1 MIRIAGKTVTP
12 HDMLGHYSADSIEMS
27 IVDKMSGSSL
37 SYDYETLLQYKF
49 ELDLR
54 ASIISTSK
62 NLLKGGMSFSTFRNS
77 KCNSDFW
84 IRTKEGGFLLKEEVE
99 PWNAIRNIIDE
110 GHKYA
115 TECATAIIIIYYG
128 AIADRFTET
137 QFNSI
142 FKSIYLMNWK
152 QLDRNLG
159 IKTYDNTIDELPGD
173 CTYFKNPDVNPL
185 TPQWQGE
192 NAIVLGDGLYY
203 GHGIGIKTAEGIISS
218 LNKHRKSDASESAYH
233 MNTATI
239 PGFKSLAA
247 KYYSADQYSRFQWT
261 GTPGHSYDF
270 STWGYPRFYSISSHY
285 R

>member
-1 MIRIAGKTVTP
+1 MIRIAGKAVTS
-12 HDMLGHYSADSIEMS
+12 HDMLGYYSADSIEMS

-37 SYDYETLLQYKF
+37 SYDYSTLLQYRF

-54 ASIISTSK
+54 AGIVNTAK
-62 NLLKGGMSFSTFRNS
+62 KLLKSGMPFSTFRDS

-84 IRTKEGGFLLKEEVE
+84 IRTKEGGFLLKEEVQ
-99 PWNAIRNIIDE
+99 PWAAIRNIIDE

-128 AIADRFTET
+128 AIADIFTET
-137 QFNSI
+137 QFNSM
-142 FKSIYLMNWK
+142 FRSIYLMNWK

-159 IKTYDNTIDELPGD
+159 IRTYIDDIDELPGD
-173 CTYFKNPDVNPL
+173 CRYFKNPDVDPL

-218 LNKHRKSDASESAYH
+218 LNKRRKSGATESAYN
-233 MNTATI
+233 MDTSTR
-239 PGFKSLAA
+239 PGFRSLAE
-247 KYYSADQYSRFQWT
+247 KYHSADQRSRFQWQYA
-261 GTPGHSYDF
+261 PS
-270 STWGYPRFYSISSHY
+270 YSI
-285 R
+285 